1 MAAEL
6 ECQQKKSAIIKPSPQ
21 QENQESW
28 QISTWAHRAWFTGG
42 CAAVLVSLSKS
53 VLLTAGAST
62 VSSWSSWLQPTF
74 AAFVG
79 YVAAD
84 LATGIYHWAIDN
96 YGGAAT
102 PIFGS
107 QIDAFQ
113 SHHRHPS
120 AITKRQLA
128 NNLHIPAAFATAAVL
143 PVNVLFGDPVLLAF
157 AGAFAGCVMFSQ
169 QFHAWAHAPKWK
181 LPPVVAALQDA
192 GVILGRAQHAA
203 HHRPP
208 YNSNYCIVSGVWNRV
223 LDKTKFFTAA
233 EVVVEWVVGY
243 RPRSWS
249 DPNSGWTQKESPPRH

>member
-1 MAAEL
+1 MAAEI
-6 ECQQKKSAIIKPSPQ
+6 EFQQKKSAIIKPSPQ

-28 QISTWAHRAWFTGG
+28 QISTWAHRAWFTSG
-42 CAAVLVSLSKS
+42 CAAVLLSLSKS

-62 VSSWSSWLQPTF
+62 WT
-74 AAFVG
+74 
-79 YVAAD
+79 
-84 LATGIYHWAIDN
+84 
-96 YGGAAT
+96 
-102 PIFGS
+102 
-107 QIDAFQ
+107 QIDTFH

-120 AITKRQLA
+120 TITKRQLA
-128 NNLHIPAAFATAAVL
+128 NNLHIPAAFVTAAAL
-143 PVNVLFGDPVLLAF
+143 PVNVVSGDPVLLAF

-233 EVVVEWVVGY
+233 EVVVEWVAGY

-249 DPNSGWTQKESPPRH
+249 EPNSGWTQKESAPSH